1 MEKFNQ
7 VKSVIAEIEAD
18 ADKFY
23 NKANNA
29 AGTRVRKG
37 MQELANLAKEI
48 RKEIQETKNA
58 STASAKAPAKKAPA
72 KKK

>member
-1 MEKFNQ
+1 MKKFTE
-7 VKSVIAEIEAD
+7 VKNLITGLEAD

-23 NKANNA
+23 NKANSA

-37 MQELANLAKEI
+37 MQDLKNLAQAI
-48 RKEIQETKNA
+48 RLEIQNAKN
-58 STASAKAPAKKAPA
+58 KVA